1 MSDKMIKTSQGELY
15 YVIKEDRVNITSYT
29 GEDEQVIIP
38 EMIAGLPVRKIDKK
52 AFMNSKRLKSV
63 ILPDSIRKLAEWSF
77 SYCRMLTSVELPRKK
92 IAMGHSPFLGDDRLQ
107 RIVLRSRKKNPDEE
121 WLAMPEK
128 DRDDT
133 AVLLASLYNM
143 KNTEHLLNCST
154 AGTDEWFEGLDRRL
168 LEFIDEPDEEGHAEM
183 ILCGEEDL
191 ECTLD
196 VFVTNKRKK
205 KSRAAF
211 LRLLHSAG
219 LTEAVEDRYKNYLLS
234 HVVGCATDEAWQVM
248 KEELGHLKEY
258 YEYYVEIGC
267 LNDDN
272 FTDTIVDLGDKQ
284 AEMKAYFLRWKEA
297 NKPSEEDFFDSFE
310 L

>member
-1 MSDKMIKTSQGELY
+1 MLDKVFKTSQGELY

-29 GEDEQVIIP
+29 GEDENLVLP
-38 EMIAGLPVRKIDKK
+38 EKIEGLPVRKIDKK
-52 AFMNSKRLKSV
+52 AFMNAKRLRSV
-63 ILPDSIRKLAEWSF
+63 VLPDTIRKLADWSF
-77 SYCRMLTSVELPRKK
+77 SYCRMLGTVELPRKK
-92 IAMGHSPFLGDDRLQ
+92 IAMGRSPFLGDDRLE
-107 RIVLRSRKKNPDEE
+107 RISLRSRKKYPDNE
-121 WLAMPEK
+121 WLAMSEK

-143 KNTEHLLNCST
+143 KGADHLLNCST
-154 AGTDEWFEGLDRRL
+154 AGSEEWFEGLDRRL

-205 KSRAAF
+205 KSRCAF
-211 LRLLHSAG
+211 MRLLHPAG
-219 LTEAVEDRYKNYLLS
+219 LTEASEERYRAYLTG
-234 HVVGCATDEAWQVM
+234 HCVGCETDEAWQVL
-248 KEELGHLKEY
+248 KDEYGHVKEY
-258 YEYYVEIGC
+258 YEYYVNLGC

-272 FTDTIVDLGDKQ
+272 FNDTIVDLGDKQ

-297 NKPSEEDFFDSFE
+297 NKPTEEDFFDSFE

>member
-121 WLAMPEK
+121 WLAMSEK

-219 LTEAVEDRYKNYLLS
+219 LTEAVEERYKGYLLS
-234 HVVGCATDEAWQVM
+234 HVVGCESDEAWQVM

>member
-15 YVIKEDRVNITSYT
+15 YVIKEDRVNITSYA

-52 AFMNSKRLKSV
+52 AFMNAKRLKSV

-121 WLAMPEK
+121 WLAMSEK

-219 LTEAVEDRYKNYLLS
+219 LTEAVEERYKGYLLS
-234 HVVGCATDEAWQVM
+234 HVVGCESDEAWQVM

>member
-15 YVIKEDRVNITSYT
+15 YVIKEDRVNITSYA

-52 AFMNSKRLKSV
+52 AFMNAKRLKSV
-63 ILPDSIRKLAEWSF
+63 ILPDSIRKLADWAF
-77 SYCRMLTSVELPRKK
+77 SYCRMLTTVELPRKK

-107 RIVLRSRKKNPDEE
+107 KIMLRSRKKNPDEL
-121 WLAMPEK
+121 WLAMSES

-133 AVLLASLYNM
+133 GVLLASLYNM

-154 AGTDEWFEGLDRRL
+154 AGTEEWFEGLDRRL

-196 VFVTNKRKK
+196 VFITNKRKK

-211 LRLLHSAG
+211 LRLLHPAG
-219 LTEAVEDRYKNYLLS
+219 LTDAVEERYKGYLLS
-234 HVVGCATDEAWQVM
+234 HVVGCESDEAWQVM
-248 KEELGHLKEY
+248 KEEFGHLKEY

-267 LNDDN
+267 LNNDN